1 MGLRPSRKL
10 GFTLIELLVVIAI
23 IGVLIALLLP
33 AVQQAREAARR
44 SSCTNNMKQLGLA
57 IHNYADAHGA
67 LPWGLTAHRLN
78 FGSIP
83 SSYGTQESCFVH
95 LTPYLER
102 QDIHDSMNWSLNI
115 FLRQNYTVSA
125 KQVATLVC
133 PSDSG
138 NNGTEALPSGWA
150 FDTGPGVMAYTSY
163 CGSAGTQMQ
172 PAWPNPPFTSN
183 RFTSGP
189 YSGMNKYDILD
200 GVFYARSKT
209 KLKDILDGTS
219 KTFAFGEHAHSLIKP
234 DSQKIYWNWWTSG
247 NYGDTLFSTRYR
259 QNPQNQMRA
268 AYFNDP
274 IQGVFGI
281 IYAASSMHPGG
292 VNYTMMDGS
301 VRFLTDSVHSWELST
316 SDISTQNRTGAT
328 TKTPGIY
335 QALSTRAK
343 GDSNGE
349 Y

>member
-1 MGLRPSRKL
+1 MDSRRSRRL

-67 LPWGLTAHRLN
+67 LPWGLTAHLLR
-78 FGSIP
+78 FGVIP
-83 SSYGTQESCFVH
+83 NSYGTQESCFVH

-115 FLRQNYTVSA
+115 FLRQNFTVSSN
-125 KQVATLVC
+125 QVATLVC
-133 PSDSG
+133 PSDDA
-138 NNGTEALPSGWA
+138 NNGTKALPDGWA
-150 FDTGPGVMAYTSY
+150 FDTGPGIMAYTSY

-172 PAWPNPPFTSN
+172 PAWPTPPFAG
-183 RFTSGP
+183 FTTGP
-189 YSGMNKYDILD
+189 NTGAPKYSVLD

-209 KLKDILDGTS
+209 KFKDVVDGLS
-219 KTFAFGEHAHSLIKP
+219 KTFAFGEHAHSLIQPISSQP
-234 DSQKIYWNWWTSG
+234 DWNWWTSG
-247 NYGDTLFSTRYR
+247 NYGDTMFSTRYR
-259 QNPQNQMRA
+259 QNPQNQMQA
-268 AYFNDP
+268 ANVNDP
-274 IQGVFGI
+274 IQNVYGI

-301 VRFLTDSVHSWELST
+301 VRFLSDSVQSWEMT
-316 SDISTQNRTGAT
+316 PADISTQNLTGVSP
-328 TKTPGIY
+328 KQPGIY

>member
-1 MGLRPSRKL
+1 MGSRRSRRF

-102 QDIHDSMNWSLNI
+102 QDIHDAMNWSLNI
-115 FLRQNYTVSA
+115 FLRQNYTISA
-125 KQVATLVC
+125 KMVATLVC
-133 PSDSG
+133 PSDTG
-138 NNGTEALPSGWA
+138 NDGTQALASGWA
-150 FDTGPGVMAYTSY
+150 FDTGAGVMAYTSY
-163 CGSAGTQMQ
+163 CGSAGTNMQ
-172 PAWPNPPFTSN
+172 PAWPMPPFAGFS
-183 RFTSGP
+183 SGP
-189 YSGMNKYDILD
+189 YAGQAKYSILD

-209 KLKDILDGTS
+209 KFKDVTDGLS

-234 DSQKIYWNWWTSG
+234 DSQKINWNWWSSG

-259 QNPQNQMRA
+259 QNPQSQMQA
-268 AYFNDP
+268 ANVNDP
-274 IQGVFGI
+274 IQNVFGV

-301 VRFLTDSVHSWELST
+301 VRFLTDSVQSWELT
-316 SDISTQNRTGAT
+316 PADISTQNLTGVT
-328 TKTPGIY
+328 TKQPGIY